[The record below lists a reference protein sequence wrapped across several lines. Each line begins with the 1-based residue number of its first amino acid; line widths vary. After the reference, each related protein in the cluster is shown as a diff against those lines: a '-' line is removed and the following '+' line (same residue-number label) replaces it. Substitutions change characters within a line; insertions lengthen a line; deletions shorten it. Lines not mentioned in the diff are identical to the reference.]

1 MIGYKKPLG
10 KAMMGYK
17 MPLGM
22 SRLGSKTPLIERPAV
37 KRVAEALEKKIPIEK
52 WDQFILEN
60 LTE

>member
-37 KRVAEALEKKIPIEK
+37 KRVAEALEKKISSGLERR
-52 WDQFILEN
+52 ILKR
-60 LTE
+60 